1 VRLRRFIRHAGRLVL
16 VGAGLVVLLLGFA
29 EASLQVAALFVH
41 DRATAW
47 RPEARYRVLC
57 VGDSHTFGFMVPSN
71 ETYPA
76 YLQQFLDAQAAGMY
90 SVINLGIPGMNTA
103 QVRNR
108 LAAQIAKYRPDTVIV
123 WCGANNTWNR
133 AEATADSRPS
143 TWLSDVLNA
152 SRLYRFVRVGIHDLR
167 LERDLRTVGQDL
179 RGTVSGR
186 VTRAPEDTV
195 DDPWST
201 NATHTIRH
209 WDGSTDRVSH
219 QAGENLPESAAEEQA
234 VGDFTTMAQDART
247 AGVKL
252 VFIKYP
258 TQLSAF
264 AFANRAV
271 ARVGEQTGV
280 AVVDAA
286 VSLRRVPPDERK
298 WLPAAHPSGPIYR
311 EIARDVAAVITRQD
325 GTTSDADPQ
334 AHASSLSDLAV
345 RSDPTGSGPAER
357 TPGAAPTAP

>member
-1 VRLRRFIRHAGRLVL
+1 VRLLRFIRYTGWRLLAGTGLVL
-16 VGAGLVVLLLGFA
+16 VLLGLA
-29 EASLQVAALFVH
+29 EAGLQVAALFVH

-76 YLQQFLDAQAAGMY
+76 YLQQFLDAQAAGLY

-108 LAAQIAKYRPDTVIV
+108 LSAQITKYRPDTVIV

-133 AEATADSRPS
+133 AEVTADSRPS
-143 TWLSDVLNA
+143 TWLTDVLNA

-167 LERDLRTVGQDL
+167 LERDLQTVEQDL
-179 RGTVSGR
+179 RATVSGR

-195 DDPWST
+195 DDPWSL
-201 NATHTIRH
+201 NATHSIRH

-219 QAGENLPESAAEEQA
+219 QAGEALPESAAEEQA
-234 VGDFTTMAQDART
+234 VRDFTAMAQDARA
-247 AGVKL
+247 AGIKL

-264 AFANRAV
+264 AFANRAM
-271 ARVGEQTGV
+271 ARVGGQNSL

-286 VSLRRVPPDERK
+286 VSLRRVPPEERK

-325 GTTSDADPQ
+325 GTTSAADPQ
-334 AHASSLSDLAV
+334 AHA
-345 RSDPTGSGPAER
+345 TGP
-357 TPGAAPTAP
+357 